1 MFEAGEDGGIMGEHA
16 AGGKLKHQSGTA
28 LGANVLGQQQ
38 NMRLLSLGRGTE
50 TKPCR
55 HGHTQG
61 ILRVQAAHV
70 QHDATEATGL
80 EQ

>member
-16 AGGKLKHQSGTA
+16 AGGKLKHQARAA
-28 LGANVLGQQQ
+28 LGAGMLGQQQ
-38 NMRLLSLGRGTE
+38 YMRLQSLSRGTE

-55 HGHTQG
+55 QGHTQG

-70 QHDATEATGL
+70 QHDATEAAGL